1 MSVQVFAQEEL
12 DLTRKGTISITM
24 RCGQNA
30 VAGGTLTVYRV
41 GAVSGTAGSYAF
53 ELTGKFENCGISI
66 TDIQS
71 SELAG
76 KLADYVAENGVV
88 GLTKELDEQ
97 GMLTFTNLKPGLYL
111 LIQNRAASG
120 FEKVSPFL
128 VTVPITENG
137 TYIYDVDAS
146 PKTEVKQVEEETE
159 TPSAKPSQSTTGT
172 GGSGSLPQT
181 GQLNW
186 PIPLLAVSGLFFFL
200 LGWILALARG
210 KSAEKVEQKQAVIK
224 NAWIWRENCYAKEIR
239 DCFDDCRGR
248 ACFWGAGPFLYEPEG
263 GTGSGSFGGGSDA
276 AASGCHRGTGGG
288 QGL

>member
-1 MSVQVFAQEEL
+1 MLIFALVMGRQVFAQEEL

-30 VAGGTLTVYRV
+30 VAGGTLTIYRV
-41 GAVSGTAGSYAF
+41 GEVSGTAGSYAF

-66 TDIQS
+66 ADIQS

-88 GLTKELDEQ
+88 GLTRELDEQ

-120 FEKVSPFL
+120 YEKVSPFL
-128 VTVPITENG
+128 VTVPMSENG

-146 PKTEVKQVEEETE
+146 PKTEAKQAEEETE
-159 TPSAKPSQSTTGT
+159 TPSTKPSQITTGT
-172 GGSGSLPQT
+172 GSGGSLPQT

-200 LGWILALARG
+200 TGWILRFG
-210 KSAEKVEQKQAVIK
+210 QKK
-224 NAWIWRENCYAKEIR
+224 KC
-239 DCFDDCRGR
+239 
-248 ACFWGAGPFLYEPEG
+248 
-263 GTGSGSFGGGSDA
+263 
-276 AASGCHRGTGGG
+276 
-288 QGL
+288 